1 MLIWN
6 ILSQKAK
13 KGIESK
19 GKAISKRAFILNI
32 GKFSFFGLL
41 ISRLTYL
48 QLFEGKKYKVLS
60 DRNRFSEWKVVSERG
75 LVLDRQNRILAS
87 NKEIYKV
94 SINLD
99 LIQSVDET
107 FYQLT
112 KILNLDLIK
121 IQKYKKLITKHKRT
135 KRFEPFVLDEILSWK
150 KFAMINYNLDM
161 MPGVFPF
168 LSYERT
174 YSKPLEFSHV
184 IGYIGKASKKDLS
197 KIDPKFHNIPNLK
210 VGKIGI
216 EKIRST
222 DGWRSW

>member
-1 MLIWN
+1 M
-6 ILSQKAK
+6 
-13 KGIESK
+13 
-19 GKAISKRAFILNI
+19 
-32 GKFSFFGLL
+32 
-41 ISRLTYL
+41 TYL

-121 IQKYKKLITKHKRT
+121 IQKI
-135 KRFEPFVLDEILSWK
+135 
-150 KFAMINYNLDM
+150 
-161 MPGVFPF
+161 
-168 LSYERT
+168 
-174 YSKPLEFSHV
+174 
-184 IGYIGKASKKDLS
+184 
-197 KIDPKFHNIPNLK
+197 
-210 VGKIGI
+210 
-216 EKIRST
+216 
-222 DGWRSW
+222 

>member
-1 MLIWN
+1 MEYFKP
-6 ILSQKAK
+6 KAK

-112 KILNLDLIK
+112 KILN
-121 IQKYKKLITKHKRT
+121 
-135 KRFEPFVLDEILSWK
+135 
-150 KFAMINYNLDM
+150 
-161 MPGVFPF
+161 
-168 LSYERT
+168 
-174 YSKPLEFSHV
+174 
-184 IGYIGKASKKDLS
+184 
-197 KIDPKFHNIPNLK
+197 
-210 VGKIGI
+210 
-216 EKIRST
+216 
-222 DGWRSW
+222 